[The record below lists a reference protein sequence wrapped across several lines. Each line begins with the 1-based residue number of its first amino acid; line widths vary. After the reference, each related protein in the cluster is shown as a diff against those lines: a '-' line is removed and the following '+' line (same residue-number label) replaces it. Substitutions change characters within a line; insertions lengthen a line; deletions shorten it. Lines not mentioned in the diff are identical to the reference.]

1 MCAMTE
7 TKIKNRFVSG
17 LERDPKQRRVERGQI
32 LPFLNRLYKTGM
44 CLASCP
50 GCIAAFLYRS
60 FLFNGMGQ
68 PAPKTSL
75 PTARQSHH
83 RPMQTF
89 PCTYAWSIACLKGC
103 AAGQAEQSIA
113 DFARI
118 NDSYTRCTA
127 SLLILKGFKRVVD
140 L

>member
-60 FLFNGMGQ
+60 FLFNGMCQ
-68 PAPKTSL
+68 PAPKTSF
-75 PTARQSHH
+75 PTRQSHH
-83 RPMQTF
+83 RPIQTF
-89 PCTYAWSIACLKGC
+89 PCTYAWASACLKGC